1 MIRIT
6 GRQLG
11 AMAVLSA
18 LGFSGVA
25 SAYEAGDV
33 LVRAGPTWVLPND
46 DSSAVHPIPGS
57 GVSVD
62 DGVSLGFSVTYLLTP
77 QIGVELLAALPFE
90 HDIKGEGSLDGVDI
104 GSVKH
109 LPPTLTLQWYPQ
121 VGVDWVQPY
130 VGAGVNYTT
139 FMSEDADGELESIVG
154 KTKISLDDSWGY
166 ALQAGA
172 DWRLNDTWFI
182 NTSVWYVDIETE
194 ATLKTAGA
202 GKLKTDVDINPLV
215 VMLGAGMRF

>member
-1 MIRIT
+1 MRRIT

-11 AMAVLSA
+11 AMAAVSA
-18 LGFSGVA
+18 LGFSGMA
-25 SAYEAGDV
+25 SAYETGDV

-46 DSSAVHPIPGS
+46 DSSAVRPIPGS

-62 DGVSLGFSVTYLLTP
+62 DGVSLGFSATYLITP
-77 QIGVELLAALPFE
+77 QIGVELLAALPFK

-109 LPPTLTLQWYPQ
+109 LPPTLTLQWYPRL
-121 VGVDWVQPY
+121 GVDWVQPY

-139 FMSEDADGELESIVG
+139 FMSEEADGELESIVG

-172 DWRLNDTWFI
+172 DWRLNDKWFI
-182 NTSVWYVDIETE
+182 NTSLWYVDIGTE

-202 GKLKTDVDINPLV
+202 GTLKTDVDINPLV